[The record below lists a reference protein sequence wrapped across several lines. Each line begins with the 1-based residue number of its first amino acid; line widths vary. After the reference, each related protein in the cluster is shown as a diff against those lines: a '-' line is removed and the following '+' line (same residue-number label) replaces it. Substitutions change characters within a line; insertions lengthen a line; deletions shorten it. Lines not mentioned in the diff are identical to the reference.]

1 MLGSISDKRRREL
14 ATLLVL
20 MPAAAIAEA
29 ISVAA
34 IIPFL
39 AMLTGQPAMAS
50 IAQPFERLFLLV
62 ERYLDVS
69 SLAASAIAFGICVVA
84 TAILRLVLSWTSQQF
99 AFGAGHEMAVEIQ
112 RRLLHQP
119 YSFHL
124 HRHSS
129 EALASLDKVDHL
141 VFNLLLQTI
150 QVSSAAIVGLL
161 LVGLLLAIDPVVAGT
176 ALLLVS
182 ALFWLAYAA
191 SRQGFAR
198 HSAQIGKAY
207 ETRLRAVQ
215 ESVGA
220 IRDVILDRSQE
231 VQVKRF
237 QAIDN
242 AFMFSRARA
251 AHLMAAPRIIFE
263 AIGLLLLAL
272 LTIVIA
278 GRAGGVGAALPV
290 LGAIALG
297 AYRLLPFMGQIYATW
312 AHLSSSK
319 PIMADVTGLLSLP
332 LPDLDPDVSPMPFS
346 SEIRFDQVSF
356 LYPDRLHHALHDVS
370 FIFEKGGMIA
380 VTGHTGSGK
389 STLADLLM
397 GLIRPSNGR
406 ILVDGTEL
414 TAARL
419 AGWRKAIAHVPQSPF
434 VADASIAA
442 NIALA
447 FDGAQPDM
455 DRVRRAA
462 HIAQLD
468 GFVEALPNRY
478 DTRVGENGALLS
490 GGQRQRL
497 ALARALYKQ
506 APVLVLDEATSA
518 LDDDIEAS
526 VMAALDELRDTG
538 CTIFVIAHRAS
549 TIASCDQVLTLK
561 DGMLVESL
569 RQEMELAARH

>member
-1 MLGSISDKRRREL
+1 
-14 ATLLVL
+14 
-20 MPAAAIAEA
+20 
-29 ISVAA
+29 
-34 IIPFL
+34 
-39 AMLTGQPAMAS
+39 
-50 IAQPFERLFLLV
+50 
-62 ERYLDVS
+62 
-69 SLAASAIAFGICVVA
+69 
-84 TAILRLVLSWTSQQF
+84 
-99 AFGAGHEMAVEIQ
+99 
-112 RRLLHQP
+112 
-119 YSFHL
+119 
-124 HRHSS
+124 
-129 EALASLDKVDHL
+129 
-141 VFNLLLQTI
+141 
-150 QVSSAAIVGLL
+150 
-161 LVGLLLAIDPVVAGT
+161 
-176 ALLLVS
+176 
-182 ALFWLAYAA
+182 
-191 SRQGFAR
+191 
-198 HSAQIGKAY
+198 
-207 ETRLRAVQ
+207 
-215 ESVGA
+215 
-220 IRDVILDRSQE
+220 
-231 VQVKRF
+231 
-237 QAIDN
+237 
-242 AFMFSRARA
+242 
-251 AHLMAAPRIIFE
+251 MAAPRIIFE

-370 FIFEKGGMIA
+370 FIIEKGGMIA